1 MPSICLHALAHAQFK
16 DMSFLYCYK
25 LHFPLSVV
33 TLQQLT
39 TWPPN
44 RHMKRVGTK
53 YVLMRAPFAV
63 I

>member
-1 MPSICLHALAHAQFK
+1 MPFELPVCPRTGPPQTLVVSLLLL
-16 DMSFLYCYK
+16 M
-25 LHFPLSVV
+25 HFPLSGV